1 MKFSISITDMT
12 EEEAC
17 RFTKYLTEQPVD
29 PVISDAVPAQPAI
42 PAVQPAI
49 PVAQPV
55 PQPAIPVAAATP
67 AQPPV
72 IPIAPVPVQI
82 PQTQLPVNAPGPEA
96 QPAVPTTAVPQQY
109 TFDQLAVALSN
120 LCVNMN
126 KQGEVHSLLNQ
137 FGVNALFD
145 LPKER
150 YGEFATAMRA
160 IGGVI

>member
-12 EEEAC
+12 AEEAC

-29 PVISDAVPAQPAI
+29 PVISDAVPAPQ
-42 PAVQPAI
+42 AI

-55 PQPAIPVAAATP
+55 PQPAIPVAAMTP
-67 AQPPV
+67 AQAPV

-82 PQTQLPVNAPGPEA
+82 PQTQLPVYAPGPEA
-96 QPAVPTTAVPQQY
+96 QPVVPTTAVPQQY

>member
-29 PVISDAVPAQPAI
+29 PVISDAVPMPQAI
-42 PAVQPAI
+42 PAVP
-49 PVAQPV
+49 PV
-55 PQPAIPVAAATP
+55 PQPVIPVAAAAP
-67 AQPPV
+67 AQPTV

-82 PQTQLPVNAPGPEA
+82 PQAQSPVTAPVPEA
-96 QPAVPTTAVPQQY
+96 QPPVPTTAVPQQY